1 MTLGLFN
8 LRGSDIEYNPVFF
21 SYSIVTMDDARYL
34 MLYYSHNNSVIISDY
49 VNLLLVINVLFLLSI
64 RLYLLNES
72 ALTSDAISQ
81 LRIGEVGGVVLRP
94 YKEISSDI
102 LQLLS
107 STEGRVWVS
116 QEDLLTII
124 RYYRFHHF
132 ILIFLD

>member
-1 MTLGLFN
+1 MMLGT
-8 LRGSDIEYNPVFF
+8 SC
-21 SYSIVTMDDARYL
+21 
-34 MLYYSHNNSVIISDY
+34 YSHNPVIISDY
-49 VNLLLVINVLFLLSI
+49 VNLLLVINVLFLFSI

-107 STEGRVWVS
+107 STEGRIWVS
-116 QEDLLTII
+116 QEELLTII
-124 RYYRFHHF
+124 SYYRFHHF

>member
-1 MTLGLFN
+1 MMLGT
-8 LRGSDIEYNPVFF
+8 SC
-21 SYSIVTMDDARYL
+21 
-34 MLYYSHNNSVIISDY
+34 YSHNSVIISDY

-81 LRIGEVGGVVLRP
+81 LHIGEVGGVVLRP

-107 STEGRVWVS
+107 STEGRIWVS
-116 QEDLLTII
+116 QEELLTII
-124 RYYRFHHF
+124 SYYRFHHF
-132 ILIFLD
+132 ILIF